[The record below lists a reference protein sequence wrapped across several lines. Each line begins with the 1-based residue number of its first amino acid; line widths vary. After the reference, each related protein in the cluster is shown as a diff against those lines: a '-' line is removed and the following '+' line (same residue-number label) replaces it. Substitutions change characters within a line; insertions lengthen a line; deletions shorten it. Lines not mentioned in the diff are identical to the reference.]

1 MSEIFLVS
9 HFGKDF
15 IRAGSDHF
23 LPLSVWKTVKCSLA
37 NFFCKGGM
45 RVPPKSAKCFLPKIF
60 TNGGICLALFLTKST
75 DVSSIREVRMRN
87 PSGRC

>member
-1 MSEIFLVS
+1 MTWGTRADLSKGLQTSSVSEIFSVS

-37 NFFCKGGM
+37 IFSVKGGEGS
-45 RVPPKSAKCFLPKIF
+45 P
-60 TNGGICLALFLTKST
+60 
-75 DVSSIREVRMRN
+75 
-87 PSGRC
+87 